1 MRAAKKSE
9 PDPGKAVMLAYQL
22 TMANGRTALDD
33 PQSERCLDIKLKPLS
48 QFMAEQLSGSSPTS
62 PAVQGE
68 AR

>member
-1 MRAAKKSE
+1 
-9 PDPGKAVMLAYQL
+9 MLAYQL